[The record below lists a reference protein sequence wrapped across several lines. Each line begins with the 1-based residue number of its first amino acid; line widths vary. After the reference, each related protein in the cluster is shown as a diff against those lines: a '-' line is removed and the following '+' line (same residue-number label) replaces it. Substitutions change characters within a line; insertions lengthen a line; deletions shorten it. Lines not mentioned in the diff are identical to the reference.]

1 MSNSKGQFSHT
12 IERIYFNLFSISKN
26 RYDDFTTLII
36 HIIIKGRYEGNVTA
50 TDQNKKEIVCL
61 HMELDLK

>member
-12 IERIYFNLFSISKN
+12 IERIYFNLFSISENKCN
-26 RYDDFTTLII
+26 DFTGLII
-36 HIIIKGRYEGNVTA
+36 RIIKGRYEGNVTA

>member
-1 MSNSKGQFSHT
+1 MSDSKEQYSLT
-12 IERIYFNLFSISKN
+12 IERIYFNLFSISEN
-26 RYDDFTTLII
+26 RCNDFTALII
-36 HIIIKGRYEGNVTA
+36 HIIKGRYEGNVTA